1 MTEPKRMAA
10 TRAAAYFYSLLT
22 VGSVAF
28 QLALAAGAP
37 WGSYAMGGTVSG
49 AYPAGL
55 RVAAVIQAIVQIAFA
70 LVVLSRAEVMLPR
83 WRRATR
89 WAIWVAV
96 AFSVVALILNLI
108 TPSSGERMIWAP
120 FAFLMLASVLGVAI
134 GTKGRVVRLVAEQ

>member
-1 MTEPKRMAA
+1 MAV

-22 VGSVAF
+22 LGGVAF

-55 RVAAVIQAIVQIAFA
+55 RVAAVIQAIVQVVLA
-70 LVVLSRAEVMLPR
+70 LVVLSRAEVTLR
-83 WRRATR
+83 SWRHATR
-89 WAIWVAV
+89 WAIWIAV
-96 AFSVVALILNLI
+96 AFSAVSLILNLI

-120 FAFLMLASVLGVAI
+120 FAFLMLASVLVVAI
-134 GTKGRVVRLVAEQ
+134 STKGRPVRVVTEQ